1 MTVEGDENGDAWVYA
16 EQSADSKQPATS
28 ANAAKAGEAPIG
40 DLDDADDDV
49 CLLCRCS
56 NAKGLCGLVPSIQV
70 LQFSE
75 GKVQRLCYFWMNRLH
90 LYV

>member
-28 ANAAKAGEAPIG
+28 ANAAKAGEASIG

-56 NAKGLCGLVPSIQV
+56 NAKGLCGLVPS
-70 LQFSE
+70 E